1 MSDSVSVPLL
11 TVTSKV
17 MSKQPPPSYDTVV
30 ESKHSSNIQ
39 LPDVPCHYR
48 QLFFRPLFDMEGNK
62 YTKQLEELYIQR
74 REVEIRYNV
83 LNEEIY
89 KVMGL
94 ELNYLRS
101 QEQKLKKLLT
111 GTEDKSVKW
120 EIDIIQRRI
129 EDLQFSLHDWRR
141 PDFC

>member
-1 MSDSVSVPLL
+1 
-11 TVTSKV
+11 
-17 MSKQPPPSYDTVV
+17 
-30 ESKHSSNIQ
+30 
-39 LPDVPCHYR
+39 
-48 QLFFRPLFDMEGNK
+48 MEGNT
-62 YTKQLEELYIQR
+62 YTKKVEELNIQR

-120 EIDIIQRRI
+120 EIDIIQRRL